1 MPCVADLGKQHLV
14 GTAQLLPSC
23 EVTDGGITF
32 LVAADPDAVVKYVS
46 VSVPR
51 FATPE
56 GITVG
61 SRLGEVLA
69 AGGMQPQAEPGWAF
83 HSKLPSG
90 WAAAFVNG
98 PTMTEQP
105 LPRKAQVRWFFRR

>member
-1 MPCVADLGKQHLV
+1 MPCVADLGKHDLV
-14 GTAQLLPSC
+14 GAAQLLPSC
-23 EVTDGGITF
+23 EVTEGGITF
-32 LVAADPDAVVKYVS
+32 LVAADTDAMVRYVS
-46 VSVPR
+46 VSDPR
-51 FATPE
+51 FFTPE

-61 SRLGEVLA
+61 SWLGEVLA

-83 HSKLPSG
+83 HSELPSG

-105 LPRKAQVRWFFRR
+105 LPRKAQVRWLFRR